1 MKPRMPKPK
10 PKVKVRAK
18 PTYRQSEAHR
28 ATSQRMK
35 GKATMDKFNSESMD
49 SIRSRGSVKGS
60 DVYMPDAGIDKKTG
74 RGTMYTAGQ
83 YAKVRDFDA
92 RASKA
97 SRATFT
103 KGAIVGGTIAG
114 GSVAAGS
121 YWTQKKREQKGQ

>member
-1 MKPRMPKPK
+1 MKIPKKAP
-10 PKVKVRAK
+10 RAK
-18 PTYRQSEAHR
+18 PTYRQSEAYR
-28 ATSQRMK
+28 ATSRRMK

-60 DVYMPDAGIDKKTG
+60 DVYMPDAGINKKTG

-97 SRATFT
+97 SRTTFA
-103 KGAIVGGTIAG
+103 KGAIAG
-114 GSVAAGS
+114 GAVTGIGVAAGS
-121 YWTQKKREQKGQ
+121 YWSQKKREQRGQ